1 MPTIKIDKKELALF
15 SLVLAIVLFL
25 LLFRDALILFCGKWP
40 HLYAVINTTT
50 LSWEEIYCYAP
61 FANRVSLTNLFP
73 ALPNA
78 DPLFAFFTNFPF
90 LAIWV
95 QGFILK
101 IISGGNLDVYLLI
114 MHVLFPALSFTLL
127 YLVYRRFISQSWA
140 LLFSFLG
147 VITYGNF
154 SYFAYLRDLVAAGIN
169 WGHVLALSSLSPLEL
184 SRAPSPS
191 FTFFY
196 FVLCFYLT
204 IGNIKPSLQR
214 IVGLSLLWGLN
225 LYVYVFNFIVGALFW
240 IAFIFYSSILVNKK
254 IDRRDI
260 AVKVAIAGALLALI
274 CLPLVCKTLF
284 FATPID
290 AQILDKMGMVT
301 RYQGLI
307 YSLQYFVS
315 YFAIPVLVV
324 LAVIRIF
331 SFDYY
336 ELFYKF
342 SPILILLF
350 IEFLILNLHIVFGRF
365 MQPHLFST
373 RLANYFFHYFY
384 FVPIIYYLSNPPKT
398 LFHNQFFN
406 SKVAQCSAFIRE
418 YFIEKRAY
426 YISAIIVFVALVSLV
441 SSWRNFDDYRQKI
454 EPRMPVISERLAIL
468 TVKAEAGEVVVASDP
483 AVNILVPAMTKQ
495 GSLWVNAF
503 NNYEPTDR
511 IIERLALFAR
521 IYDWDEARYLQFM
534 LPSQIMKNIYTDRDF
549 IFTDQVY
556 RQGFGFWLVNH
567 NKTMNDSELRAYK
580 NIIIR
585 EYNRVNLKRGLA
597 KYRVR
602 FIGTDVPLRLPAN
615 NRVIAVKDKYKVY
628 EVISAQ

>member
-1 MPTIKIDKKELALF
+1 MKIDKKELAGF
-15 SLVLAIVLFL
+15 SLVLAIVLIL

-50 LSWEEIYCYAP
+50 LSWEEIYCYTP

-78 DPLFAFFTNFPF
+78 DPFFAFFTNFPF

-95 QGFILK
+95 QGVILK
-101 IISGGNLDVYLLI
+101 ILAGGNPDVYLLI
-114 MHVLFPALSFTLL
+114 MHVLFPVLSFTLL

-154 SYFAYLRDLVAAGIN
+154 SYLAFLCNLIATGIN
-169 WGHVLALSSLSPLEL
+169 WSSVLSLSSLSPLEL

-196 FVLCFYLT
+196 FILCFYLT
-204 IGNIKPSLQR
+204 IANIKPSFKR

-225 LYVYVFNFIVGALFW
+225 LYVYVFNFIVGAMFW
-240 IAFIFYSSILVNKK
+240 LAFLFYSSVLVNKK
-254 IDRRDI
+254 IECRDI
-260 AVKVAIAGALLALI
+260 AIKVGIAGALLALI
-274 CLPLVCKTLF
+274 ALPLVGKTLF

-290 AQILDKMGMVT
+290 AQVLDKMGMVT

-307 YSLQYFVS
+307 YSLQYFIS

-350 IEFLILNLHIVFGRF
+350 IEFLILNLHILFGRF

-384 FVPIIYYLSNPPKT
+384 FVPVIYYLSNPPKT
-398 LFHNQFFN
+398 LFHNPQIN
-406 SKVAQCSAFIRE
+406 QKVAQCSTFIRE
-418 YFIEKRAY
+418 YIIEKRIY
-426 YISAIIVFVALVSLV
+426 FIPVIIAFVSMISLV
-441 SSWRNFDDYRQKI
+441 SSVRNYDNYRQKI
-454 EPRMPVISERLAIL
+454 EPRMPAISERLALL
-468 TVKAEAGEVVVASDP
+468 TGKAAAGEVVIAADP
-483 AVNILVPAMTKQ
+483 AVNILVPAITRQ

-503 NNYEPTDR
+503 NNYESTDR
-511 IIERLALFAR
+511 IVERLALFAR
-521 IYDWDEARYLQFM
+521 LYGWDEARYLEFM
-534 LPSQIMKNIYTDRDF
+534 MPSKIMKNIYTDRDF

-556 RQGFGFWLVNH
+556 RQGFGYWLVNH
-567 NKTMNDSELRAYK
+567 NMTMNAAELRAYK
-580 NIIIR
+580 NSIVGK
-585 EYNRVNLKRGLA
+585 YNGVDIKMGLE

-602 FIGTDVPLRLPAN
+602 FIGSAVPLRLPVRNKVVA
-615 NRVIAVKDKYKVY
+615 IKDKYKVY
-628 EVISAQ
+628 EVISVQ